1 MRNLAFNEPGT
12 PDADLSMMGD
22 DLPIDF
28 DHLQRFTLGNRCLE
42 REVLT
47 LFRTQARTCIDRLRQ
62 AEDDKAWHEAAHTLK
77 GSAAGIGAW
86 AVQEAAR
93 EAERLTG
100 SERQSGGEVAIAGLE
115 TAVGQT
121 DVFIAQFLNE

>member
-1 MRNLAFNEPGT
+1 MRNLATNQSEALEP
-12 PDADLSMMGD
+12 DLSMMGD

-47 LFRTQARTCIDRLRQ
+47 LFRTQARTCIDRMRQ
-62 AEDDKAWHEAAHTLK
+62 ADDDKAWHEAAHTLK

-93 EAERLTG
+93 EAERLAG
-100 SERQSGGEVAIAGLE
+100 PERLSGAEAAIAGLE
-115 TAVGQT
+115 SAVGQT